1 MASEARTYAGTLA
14 LHDEALIDLLGR
26 LPESTASWAPWEGA
40 MTTLQLGDHIY
51 MVDELMVASVVGR
64 DPELKPEPSKSLAE
78 LRENFMVASRRHH
91 EELGRLTPEDFERPI
106 SFMGREMAV
115 RDLLLSLIAHEAHH
129 KGQMFV
135 YARIQGVE
143 PPFYIKMG

>member
-1 MASEARTYAGTLA
+1 M
-14 LHDEALIDLLGR
+14 
-26 LPESTASWAPWEGA
+26 
-40 MTTLQLGDHIY
+40 
-51 MVDELMVASVVGR
+51 
-64 DPELKPEPSKSLAE
+64 
-78 LRENFMVASRRHH
+78 
-91 EELGRLTPEDFERPI
+91 PEDFERPV